1 MAINILYTSS
11 ATIPPDTFLSEI
23 NDDEILLNGQP
34 IRRHELSYSILRKQY
49 PYNTN
54 EYHEVSIVNREK
66 RYLPKCV
73 KARYIFWEI
82 DGVVPSDL
90 NDLIVKLKDALK
102 VTLGITPP
110 TTPYITST
118 LPMIDPLGVFV
129 IKNTYSDGTVTYTLQ
144 DGSPYLGDTTLLLPY
159 TAPELAP
166 ILFSYTPPQLAN
178 GQSDIVDVPVIG
190 AILGNG
196 YITLTTNLTAF
207 QNTSVNAFVIAD
219 DLVRIIIVNNTGG
232 TINLPTLD
240 FKYIK

>member
-1 MAINILYTSS
+1 MINYKIDGDLFVVEADNTVYTFLKPTYPRQYKALNVSNDSFQIIALGNNERLYYGKIADTTIEGVVYSDINDFILQMNKVVFAGASS
-11 ATIPPDTFLSEI
+11 AIP
-23 NDDEILLNGQP
+23 
-34 IRRHELSYSILRKQY
+34 
-49 PYNTN
+49 
-54 EYHEVSIVNREK
+54 
-66 RYLPKCV
+66 
-73 KARYIFWEI
+73 
-82 DGVVPSDL
+82 
-90 NDLIVKLKDALK
+90 
-102 VTLGITPP
+102 
-110 TTPYITST
+110 TPYITST

-190 AILGNG
+190 AILGQG